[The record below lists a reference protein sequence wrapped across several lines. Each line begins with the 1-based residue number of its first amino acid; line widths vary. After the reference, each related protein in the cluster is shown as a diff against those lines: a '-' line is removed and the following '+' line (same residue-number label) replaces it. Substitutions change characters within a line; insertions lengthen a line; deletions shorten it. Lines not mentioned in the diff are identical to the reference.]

1 MNEKGQTLIEAIIA
15 IALFAM
21 VIVGFIQGLNVGI
34 LGTYR
39 TSQSNMALNL
49 ARSQVEYVKLQDY
62 QPCTDANCS
71 VTYAKL
77 NASVVESTYRG
88 LSIDSIEI
96 TVGNVSGVDPGA
108 LQQVTVTV
116 TYENGRYANVV
127 GYKGP
132 RVGFRVG
139 GPVGEELVVSSIVD
153 VPKKL
158 YGQEGYY
165 YVFETG
171 GGPLC
176 ATWVYTA
183 KPAETGCGDILKVYV
198 FSGIPEKFGDAGQ
211 GEGLV
216 VLTSAESIP
225 NRACVPATAV
235 CQPDGETYLVTLG
248 EEYVYLEPGIYTALF
263 YNKATSS
270 PKWIETS
277 TASVTYWW

>member
-49 ARSQVEYVKLQDY
+49 ARSQVEYIKLQDY

-71 VTYAKL
+71 VTYAPL
-77 NASVVESTYRG
+77 NASVVEDTYPG

-96 TVGNVSGVDPGA
+96 TVANVSGVDPGA

-139 GPVGEELVVSSIVD
+139 GLGGELGVVSSIVL
-153 VPKKL
+153 PPPLWL
-158 YGQEGYY
+158 YGKEGYY
-165 YVFETG
+165 YVFETS

-176 ATWVYTA
+176 ATWVYT
-183 KPAETGCGDILKVYV
+183 
-198 FSGIPEKFGDAGQ
+198 SEKGGFGDLLTVFVMSGTPFGD

-216 VLTSAESIP
+216 VLESAQPFCNAADI
-225 NRACVPATAV
+225 CVEEQAAW
-235 CQPDGETYLVTLG
+235 QPETETYLVALDYEG
-248 EEYVYLEPGIYTALF
+248 ALPAGIYTALF
-263 YNKATSS
+263 YND
-270 PKWIETS
+270 
-277 TASVTYWW
+277 ASQEWRVKTTTGSITYWW

>member
-39 TSQSNMALNL
+39 TSQSNIALNL
-49 ARSQVEYVKLQDY
+49 ARSQVEYIKLQDY
-62 QPCTDANCS
+62 QPCTDAGCN

-77 NASVVESTYRG
+77 NASVVENTYRG

-96 TVGNVSGVDPGA
+96 TVGNVSGVDAGA

-139 GPVGEELVVSSIVD
+139 GLGGELGVVSSIVL
-153 VPKKL
+153 PPPLWL
-158 YGQEGYY
+158 YGKEGYY
-165 YVFETG
+165 YVFETS

-176 ATWVYTA
+176 ATWVYT
-183 KPAETGCGDILKVYV
+183 
-198 FSGIPEKFGDAGQ
+198 SEKGGFGDLLTVFVMSGTPFGD

-216 VLTSAESIP
+216 VLESAQPFCNAADI
-225 NRACVPATAV
+225 CVEEQAAW
-235 CQPDGETYLVTLG
+235 QPETETYLVALG
-248 EEYVYLEPGIYTALF
+248 EEYVYLPPGIYTALF
-263 YNKATSS
+263 YNDAT
-270 PKWIETS
+270 PGERVKTS
-277 TASVTYWW
+277 TGSITYWW

>member
-1 MNEKGQTLIEAIIA
+1 VNEKGQTLIEAIIA

-49 ARSQVEYVKLQDY
+49 ARSQVEYIKLQDY
-62 QPCTDANCS
+62 QPCTDAGCN

-77 NASVVESTYRG
+77 NASVIEDTYRG

-132 RVGFRVG
+132 RVGFSVG
-139 GPVGEELVVSSIVD
+139 GPGGGEWTVVSSIVM
-153 VPKKL
+153 PPPQWL
-158 YGQEGYY
+158 YGKEGYY
-165 YVFETG
+165 YVFETLA

-176 ATWVYTA
+176 ATWVFTD
-183 KPAETGCGDILKVYV
+183 EGEGHGNLMTVYV
-198 FSGIPEKFGDAGQ
+198 MSGTPFGD
-211 GEGLV
+211 GEGVV
-216 VLTSAESIP
+216 VLESAQP
-225 NRACVPATAV
+225 FCNAADLCVKEQAAY
-235 CQPDGETYLVTLG
+235 QPDTETYLVALDYDGVLPAGT
-248 EEYVYLEPGIYTALF
+248 YTALF
-263 YNKATSS
+263 YNAAAQSKRV
-270 PKWIETS
+270 KTS
-277 TASVTYWW
+277 TGSVTYWW